1 MAKQSSSVV
10 AAAFLQTREVVVVV
24 VAARSQEAT
33 RDFHGVLEGRRRY
46 LLGVVEIF
54 CGQRRGSGVEQV
66 GTRTGVRGD
75 YVYAFVVAVADS
87 VAFSNVPSIPRYGRL
102 VAIPRGRN

>member
-1 MAKQSSSVV
+1 MEFLKGEEDISSASWKFFVV
-10 AAAFLQTREVVVVV
+10 SAE
-24 VAARSQEAT
+24 
-33 RDFHGVLEGRRRY
+33 
-46 LLGVVEIF
+46 
-54 CGQRRGSGVEQV
+54 GVEQV

>member
-54 CGQRRGSGVEQV
+54 CVSAEGVEQV